1 MPTANDRLLALRFGA
16 SAVRAVEEGHS
27 DAMVALD
34 PPDVKIVPLSEI
46 TKQMKRVPVN
56 SDIVRTARE
65 IGISFG
71 D

>member
-1 MPTANDRLLALRFGA
+1 
-16 SAVRAVEEGHS
+16 
-27 DAMVALD
+27 MVALD